1 MMSTADFKF
10 LRKFCIVLLCLPL
23 LGGCAGLDAGREM
36 ISGLSDSLFG
46 DDDNADPPA
55 TLAEQPATE
64 VQVDV
69 LWKES
74 VGSGSDLQY
83 LKLIPAVKGEQIIAA
98 DRKGRVQARKI
109 SNGDS
114 IWETNT
120 DFAFSA
126 GPGVSSKSVI
136 MGCTSGEV
144 VSFDLFTGEQRWKA
158 MAPSEVQAVPVI
170 AEGIVIVRTTDGKV
184 VALRESDGGQIWN
197 MEQTVPALSIRG
209 AGAPIVIDGHVI
221 VGAASGKLQ
230 ALQLKDG
237 KSLWEATVA
246 IPSGRSEV
254 ERLVDLD
261 VDPIESQGSIY
272 VASFQGGTSAIAQSD
287 GDVIWRNPE
296 VSSYSGISANR
307 RYLYVSDVQSEV
319 WQLDQRS
326 GNSLWRQKDLHN
338 RRLTAAVAYENYVVA
353 GDFEGYVHW
362 LSISDGR
369 LLGRVQIS
377 KGPIEAKPVVV
388 DGIVY
393 IYAKDGTLAA
403 LKAK

>member
-1 MMSTADFKF
+1 MSTTDFKL
-10 LRKFCIVLLCLPL
+10 LRKYCIFLVCLPL

-36 ISGLSDSLFG
+36 ISGLSDSIFG
-46 DDDNADPPA
+46 GDDNADPPA
-55 TLAEQPATE
+55 TLTEFTAE
-64 VQVDV
+64 VQIDV

-74 VGSGSDLQY
+74 VGNGADKQF
-83 LKLIPAVKGEQIIAA
+83 LKLIPAVQGEQIFAA
-98 DRKGRVQARKI
+98 DRAGTLQSRKI

-114 IWETNT
+114 IWETKT
-120 DFAFSA
+120 DFNFSA
-126 GPGVSSKSVI
+126 GPGLSSKSVI
-136 MGCTSGEV
+136 MGCISGEV

-170 AEGIVIVRTTDGKV
+170 ANGTVIIRTTDGKV

-197 MEQTVPALSIRG
+197 LEQTVPALSIRG
-209 AGAPIVIDGHVI
+209 AGTPIVIDGAVI
-221 VGAASGKLQ
+221 VGAANGKLQ
-230 ALQLKDG
+230 AFQLKDG

-261 VDPIESQGSIY
+261 VDPIVNLSSIY
-272 VASFQGGTSAIAQSD
+272 IASFQGGTSAISQSD
-287 GDVIWRNPE
+287 GDVIWRNEE
-296 VSSYSGISANR
+296 VSSYTGISADR
-307 RYLYVSDVQSEV
+307 RHLYVSDIQSEV

-326 GNSLWRQKDLHN
+326 GASLWRQKDLHN
-338 RRLTAAVAYENYVVA
+338 RQLTAAIAYDNFVVV

-369 LLGRVQIS
+369 QLGRVQIS
-377 KGPIEAKPVVV
+377 SAPIEAKPVVV

>member
-1 MMSTADFKF
+1 M
-10 LRKFCIVLLCLPL
+10 LLCLPL

-36 ISGLSDSLFG
+36 FSSLSDSIFG

-55 TLAEQPATE
+55 ILGEPANE
-64 VQVDV
+64 VHIDV

-74 VGSGSDLQY
+74 IGSGADKQF
-83 LKLIPAVKGEQIIAA
+83 LKLIPAIQGEHVFAA
-98 DRKGRVQARKI
+98 EYKGRIEALKI
-109 SNGDS
+109 VNGDTAWS
-114 IWETNT
+114 NNT
-120 DFAFSA
+120 DFNFSA
-126 GPGVSSKSVI
+126 GPGVSAKSVV
-136 MGCTSGEV
+136 MGCVSGEV
-144 VSFDLFTGEQRWKA
+144 VSFDRFSGEQRWKTS
-158 MAPSEVQAVPVI
+158 APSEIQAVPVI
-170 AEGIVIVRTTDGKV
+170 ANDTVIVRSTDGRV
-184 VALRESDGGQIWN
+184 VALRESDGGQLWSV
-197 MEQTVPALSIRG
+197 EQAVPALSIRG
-209 AGAPIVIDGHVI
+209 AGAPIVLDDHVI
-221 VGAASGKLQ
+221 VGAANGKLQ

-261 VDPIESQGSIY
+261 VDPIESLGSIY
-272 VASFQGGTSAIAQSD
+272 IASFQGGTSAVSQAD

-296 VSSYSGISANR
+296 VSSYTGISADR
-307 RYLYVSDVQSEV
+307 RHLYISDNQSEV

-338 RRLTAAVAYENYVVA
+338 RRLTAAVAYENYVVV

-377 KGPIEAKPVVV
+377 SSPIEAKPVVV